1 MPTKTATK
9 AMTAEQDALK
19 ALDKADRAI
28 AKFQAS
34 KGGARAAAASIDPA
48 ELCKLY
54 KQIKPLVSAVLPLVE
69 AIPVYGAKIA
79 SVIRV
84 LMQVADAACL

>member
-28 AKFQAS
+28 TKFQSS
-34 KGGARAAAASIDPA
+34 KGGARAAASIDPA

-54 KQIKPLVSAVLPLVE
+54 KQIKPLVSAILPLVE

-79 SVIRV
+79 NVIRV
-84 LMQVADAACL
+84 LMQVADAVCM

>member
-34 KGGARAAAASIDPA
+34 KGGARAASIDPA

-54 KQIKPLVSAVLPLVE
+54 KQIKPLVGAILPLVE

-84 LMQVADAACL
+84 LMQVADAACM